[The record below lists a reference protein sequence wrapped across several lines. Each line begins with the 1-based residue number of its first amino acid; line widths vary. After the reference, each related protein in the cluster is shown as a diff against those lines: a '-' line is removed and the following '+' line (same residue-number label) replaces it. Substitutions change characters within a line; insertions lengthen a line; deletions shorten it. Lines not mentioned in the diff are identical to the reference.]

1 MEMNTRVQVE
11 HPVTEMVT
19 GIDIVKEQI
28 KIAAGE
34 RMKIKQESVHQGGHA
49 IECRINA
56 EDPDNNFMPC
66 PGKIEQLNLPGG
78 LGVRID
84 THIYP
89 GFTVVPYY
97 DSMIAKLIT
106 FGKNRNEAISIMKRA
121 LQEFYISPLKT
132 TATLHLEIMN
142 HPKFIEGKVN
152 THFLEHLKAK

>member
-1 MEMNTRVQVE
+1 
-11 HPVTEMVT
+11 
-19 GIDIVKEQI
+19 
-28 KIAAGE
+28 
-34 RMKIKQESVHQGGHA
+34 
-49 IECRINA
+49 
-56 EDPDNNFMPC
+56 MPC

-132 TATLHLEIMN
+132 TATLQLEIMN
-142 HPKFIEGKVN
+142 HPRFVEGKVN
-152 THFLEHLKAK
+152 THFLEQMKTK